1 MSLIEAV
8 ARPLVVLGF
17 DYGLR
22 RIGVAVGQMI
32 TGTATPLETL
42 EQHAGKID
50 WDGIEAQV
58 NAWNPD
64 AFVVGLPGG
73 PPDAAREL
81 KTAIGD
87 FRRALAARFERPT
100 HTIDEAYTSIEAY
113 HHIKTNRQNAR
124 AHRRANPGS
133 VHPERMNKG
142 AIDKVAAAILLEA
155 WMTDARSRQRP

>member
-1 MSLIEAV
+1 VSLIEAV

-32 TGTATPLETL
+32 TGTATPLATL
-42 EQHAGKID
+42 EQHAGKVD
-50 WDGIEAQV
+50 WDGIQAQV

-81 KTAIGD
+81 KTAIGG

-100 HTIDEAYTSIEAY
+100 HTIDEAYTSVEAY

-124 AHRRANPGS
+124 APRRVNAG
-133 VHPERMNKG
+133 RMNKG

-155 WMTDARSRQRP
+155 WMADARSRQRP